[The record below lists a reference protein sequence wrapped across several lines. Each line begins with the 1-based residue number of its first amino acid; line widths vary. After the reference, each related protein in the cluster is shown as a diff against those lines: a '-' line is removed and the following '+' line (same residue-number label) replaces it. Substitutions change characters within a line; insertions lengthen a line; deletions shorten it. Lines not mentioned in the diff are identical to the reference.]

1 MYKMC
6 AHGCDVMRMDVNV
19 YMKHQ
24 CFEVGFGLLQKT
36 QLSHSVFVGQF
47 SACVNA
53 IGLN

>member
-19 YMKHQ
+19 YVKR
-24 CFEVGFGLLQKT
+24 FEVRFGLLQKT
-36 QLSHSVFVGQF
+36 QLSRLVFVGQF